1 MAQETSMVEKMSNMS
16 TSIFLLIVGLI
27 FLIINFTVFPV
38 FGFILGVLFIAAGI
52 FFMVKARKKLSQG
65 V

>member
-1 MAQETSMVEKMSNMS
+1 MAQETTMVEKLSNMS

-38 FGFILGVLFIAAGI
+38 FGFILGVLFIGAGI

-65 V
+65 A